1 MADFLSKLARD
12 AGQKKPRL
20 RRDTITKLQSIV
32 ETGAVMMDSL
42 AAGEPASRESEST
55 SRSEPAAPAVDLAG
69 AARAL
74 KGLGLFDEDFYATS
88 YPDVIAVGAD
98 PFEHFFLYGYKEG
111 RKPNP
116 IFDPIWYV
124 TTYPDVQEAD
134 AHPLL
139 HYASVGEPDGR
150 RPSPYFQP
158 AWYREKYGIP
168 ESESPLAHYLKNRI
182 GPFSPIP
189 EFDAQYYLQTY
200 QDVAAAGVDPFEHFI
215 FHGYKEGRT
224 PSAEFDTKFYI
235 QRYFKG
241 KTDQNPLLHYLEH
254 RHEDGIYPSP
264 PENEATIPAEIKR
277 FTKPSPLF
285 EELRPLPASAK
296 PRAKVLAYYLTQ
308 FHAFPENDKWWGTGF
323 TEWTNI
329 ARGVPRF
336 KDHYQPRI
344 PRDLGFYSLADVETM
359 RKQAK
364 LAQAAGVFGFVYYY
378 YWFNGKRLLE
388 KPLEQF
394 LKTRDINMPFCLMWA
409 NENWTRRWDGMEGEV
424 LISQDYLSDDDE
436 RLLSDFNRHF
446 KDKRYIRV
454 QGRPLLMIY
463 RPRLIPDT
471 ANVIARWRS
480 IFAKKFNEDPIII
493 MSQSFDDYDPI
504 PNGMDGAIEF
514 PPHKLT
520 KHVPLVG
527 SEHKILDD
535 TYSGQIYSYDDVAKY
550 SLDEPRP
557 SFPLIKTVVPSWDN
571 DARRQGT
578 GLVIQGSTPQKY
590 EAWLATLVQQAQKH
604 TFFGERFVCVNAW
617 NEWCEGAYLEPDL
630 HFGSAYLNATARAAT
645 GLTRDLSLPKI
656 LLVGHDAFPSGAQ
669 HLLLNIGKTLRSAFN
684 IEVEYLLL
692 QGGAME
698 AEYASVAPLTV
709 LKQASEIPAA
719 LRHFREKGFTAAVAN
734 TTASG
739 RATKFLSE
747 MGFCTISLVHELPR
761 ILHEKNL
768 ENVAQMAIGSAQRV
782 VFASEFVRDKLVEA
796 LELDAGDERF
806 LIRAQGSYKQIEP
819 APAEAALVR
828 KEFGIGPADKLVLG
842 VGYADLRKGF
852 DLFLQVWNLVRQR
865 NPDVHFFWAGGIDPG
880 LHEWLGT
887 EIKRA
892 EATGRFHLA
901 GFRSDM
907 QALYSASDVYAL
919 TSREDPFPTVALEA
933 LSVGVPVVAF
943 EDSGGIPGF
952 LVKEGVGRVVPYCD
966 VPAMAQAV
974 ENLLRRAPSEAERA
988 RMTEIIQTNFAFS
1001 DYVRDLLRLAVPS
1014 LPTISVAVPN
1024 YNYAHCLP
1032 ERLNTIFDQNHP
1044 VEEIIVLDDCSSD
1057 DSIPVI
1063 MKLADERQ
1071 RDLTLVINEQNSG
1084 SVFAQWAKA
1093 AEMATGEFLWIA
1105 EADDLSEPT
1114 FLSNLLALMK
1124 GDPDIAL
1131 GFTDSKSIDADGAHL
1146 YASYKPYFATIEPGA
1161 LSRSEVFNGRDFVM
1175 RYLGVKNTIPNVSSV
1190 LWRREAL
1197 LRALEVC
1204 RDDLKGLRMA
1214 GDWLLYLEALAAPG
1228 ARIAYVADP
1237 LNVHRRHAASVTHS
1251 LKAQKHIEEIDSMHR
1266 VARERFE
1273 LSKREVRSQTGYLE
1287 EVTEQLLG
1295 TTAEAE
1301 PLKRAAKQSATRA
1314 TAKA

>member
-1 MADFLSKLARD
+1 
-12 AGQKKPRL
+12 
-20 RRDTITKLQSIV
+20 
-32 ETGAVMMDSL
+32 
-42 AAGEPASRESEST
+42 
-55 SRSEPAAPAVDLAG
+55 
-69 AARAL
+69 
-74 KGLGLFDEDFYATS
+74 
-88 YPDVIAVGAD
+88 
-98 PFEHFFLYGYKEG
+98 
-111 RKPNP
+111 
-116 IFDPIWYV
+116 
-124 TTYPDVQEAD
+124 
-134 AHPLL
+134 
-139 HYASVGEPDGR
+139 
-150 RPSPYFQP
+150 
-158 AWYREKYGIP
+158 
-168 ESESPLAHYLKNRI
+168 
-182 GPFSPIP
+182 
-189 EFDAQYYLQTY
+189 
-200 QDVAAAGVDPFEHFI
+200 
-215 FHGYKEGRT
+215 
-224 PSAEFDTKFYI
+224 
-235 QRYFKG
+235 
-241 KTDQNPLLHYLEH
+241 
-254 RHEDGIYPSP
+254 
-264 PENEATIPAEIKR
+264 
-277 FTKPSPLF
+277 
-285 EELRPLPASAK
+285 
-296 PRAKVLAYYLTQ
+296 
-308 FHAFPENDKWWGTGF
+308 
-323 TEWTNI
+323 
-329 ARGVPRF
+329 
-336 KDHYQPRI
+336 
-344 PRDLGFYSLADVETM
+344 
-359 RKQAK
+359 
-364 LAQAAGVFGFVYYY
+364 
-378 YWFNGKRLLE
+378 
-388 KPLEQF
+388 
-394 LKTRDINMPFCLMWA
+394 
-409 NENWTRRWDGMEGEV
+409 
-424 LISQDYLSDDDE
+424 
-436 RLLSDFNRHF
+436 
-446 KDKRYIRV
+446 
-454 QGRPLLMIY
+454 
-463 RPRLIPDT
+463 
-471 ANVIARWRS
+471 
-480 IFAKKFNEDPIII
+480 
-493 MSQSFDDYDPI
+493 
-504 PNGMDGAIEF
+504 
-514 PPHKLT
+514 
-520 KHVPLVG
+520 VPLVG

-550 SLDEPRP
+550 SLEEPRAN
-557 SFPLIKTVVPSWDN
+557 FPLIKTVVPSWDN
-571 DARRQGT
+571 DARRQGA

-604 TFFGERFVCVNAW
+604 TFFGEPFVCVNAW

-684 IEVEYLLL
+684 VEVEYLLL

-709 LKQASEIPAA
+709 LKQASEIPAT

-739 RATKFLSE
+739 RATTFLAE
-747 MGFCTISLVHELPR
+747 MGFRTISLVHELPR

-768 ENVAQMAIGSAQRV
+768 EDVARLAIGSAQRV

-796 LELDAGDERF
+796 LELDASDERF

-819 APAEAALVR
+819 VPAEAVLVR
-828 KEFGIGPADKLVLG
+828 KEFGIGPTDKMVLG

-865 NPDVHFFWAGGIDPG
+865 NPNVHFCWAGGIDPG
-880 LHEWLGT
+880 LHEWLEP

-1032 ERLNTIFDQNHP
+1032 ERLHTIFDQNHP

-1084 SVFAQWAKA
+1084 SVFAQWARA
-1093 AEMATGEFLWIA
+1093 AEMARGEFLWIA
-1105 EADDLSEPT
+1105 EADDLSELT
-1114 FLSNLLALMK
+1114 FLSSLLALMK

-1131 GFTDSKSIDADGAHL
+1131 GFTDSKSIDVDGAHL
-1146 YASYKPYFATIEPGA
+1146 YASYKLYYATIELGA
-1161 LSRSEVFNGRDFVM
+1161 LSRTEVFDGRDFVI
-1175 RYLGVKNTIPNVSSV
+1175 RYLGVKNTILNVSSV

-1197 LRALEVC
+1197 LRALEAC
-1204 RDDLKGLRMA
+1204 RDDLKDLRMA
-1214 GDWLLYLEALAAPG
+1214 GDWRLYLEALAAPG

-1251 LKAQKHIEEIDSMHR
+1251 LKAQKHIEEIDGLQR
-1266 VARERFE
+1266 VARERFD
-1273 LSKREVRSQTGYLE
+1273 LSKREIGSQAAYLE
-1287 EVTEQLLG
+1287 EVTAQLLG
-1295 TTAEAE
+1295 ATAEAE
-1301 PLKRAAKQSATRA
+1301 KLKRAAKQSATWA

>member
-12 AGQKKPRL
+12 AGQKEPRT
-20 RRDTITKLQSIV
+20 RR
-32 ETGAVMMDSL
+32 GAI
-42 AAGEPASRESEST
+42 ARPQPKGEPSAAKT
-55 SRSEPAAPAVDLAG
+55 NGAAAKEPVNKQPEPPSPPERAVDLTG
-69 AARAL
+69 AARTLTA
-74 KGLGLFDEDFYATS
+74 LGLFDENFYATS

-124 TTYPDVQEAD
+124 TTYPDVKDVDLQ
-134 AHPLL
+134 PLL
-139 HYASVGEPDGR
+139 HYASIGEPEGR

-168 ESESPLAHYLKNRI
+168 EKESPLAHYLKNRT

-200 QDVAAAGVDPFEHFI
+200 QDVATAGVDPFEHFI
-215 FHGYKEGRT
+215 FHGYKEGRN
-224 PSAEFDTKFYI
+224 PSADFDTKFYI

-277 FTKPSPLF
+277 FTKPSAQF

-344 PRDLGFYSLADVETM
+344 PRDLGFYSLGDIETM
-359 RKQAK
+359 RKQARI
-364 LAQAAGVFGFVYYY
+364 AQAAGVHGFVYYY

-388 KPLEQF
+388 RPLEQF

-424 LISQDYLSDDDE
+424 LISQDYLADDDE

-446 KDKRYIRV
+446 KDKRYIRI

-471 ANVIARWRS
+471 AKVIARWRS
-480 IFAKKFNEDPIII
+480 IFAKKFNEDPIIV
-493 MSQSFDDYDPI
+493 MSQSFDDYDPT

-520 KHVPLVG
+520 KYVPLVNA
-527 SEHKILDD
+527 EAKILDD

-550 SLDEPRP
+550 SLEEPRP
-557 SFPLIKTVVPSWDN
+557 NFPLIKTVVPSWDN

-590 EAWLATLVQQAQKH
+590 EAWLATLVEQAQKH
-604 TFFGERFVCVNAW
+604 TFFGEAFVCVNAW

-656 LLVGHDAFPSGAQ
+656 LLIGHDAFPSGAQ
-669 HLLLNIGKTLRSAFN
+669 HLLLNIGRTLRSAFN

-709 LKQASEIPAA
+709 LKQASEIPAT

-739 RATKFLSE
+739 RATKFLAE
-747 MGFCTISLVHELPR
+747 MGFRTISLVHELPR
-761 ILHEKNL
+761 ILREKNL
-768 ENVAQMAIGSAQRV
+768 EDVARMAIGSAQHV
-782 VFASEFVRDKLVEA
+782 VFASEFVRDRLVDA
-796 LELDAGDERF
+796 LKLDAGDGRF

-819 APAEAALVR
+819 APAEAVLVR
-828 KEFGIGPADKLVLG
+828 KEFGIAPTDKMVLG

-852 DLFLQVWNLVRQR
+852 DLFLQVWNLVRRQHP
-865 NPDVHFFWAGGIDPG
+865 NVHFCWAGGIDPG
-880 LHEWLGT
+880 LQEWLGP
-887 EIKRA
+887 EISRA

-907 QALYSASDVYAL
+907 QALYSASDIYAL

-943 EDSGGIPGF
+943 QDSGGIPGF
-952 LVKEGVGRVVPYCD
+952 LLKENVGRVVPYCD

-974 ENLLRRAPSEAERA
+974 ENFLRWTPSEAERA
-988 RMTEIIQTNFAFS
+988 RMTEIIQTKFAFA

-1032 ERLNTIFDQNHP
+1032 ERLYTIFDQNHP
-1044 VEEIIVLDDCSSD
+1044 VEEVIVLDDCSSD

-1093 AEMATGEFLWIA
+1093 AEMARGEFLWIA

-1114 FLSNLLALMK
+1114 FLSSLLALMS
-1124 GDPDIAL
+1124 GDPDIAF

-1146 YASYKPYFATIEPGA
+1146 YASYKPYYATIQPGA
-1161 LSRSEVFNGRDFVM
+1161 LSRTEVFDGRDFVT
-1175 RYLGVKNTIPNVSSV
+1175 RYLGVKNTILNVSSV

-1197 LRALEVC
+1197 LRALEAC
-1204 RDDLKGLRMA
+1204 RSDLRDLRMA
-1214 GDWLLYLEALAAPG
+1214 GDWRIYLEALG
-1228 ARIAYVADP
+1228 TRGSKIAYVADP
-1237 LNVHRRHAASVTHS
+1237 LNIHRRHAASVTHS
-1251 LKAQKHIEEIDSMHR
+1251 LKAQKHIEEIESMHR
-1266 VARERFE
+1266 VARGRFGFTDSE
-1273 LSKREVRSQTGYLE
+1273 TKSQAAYLE
-1287 EVTEQLLG
+1287 EVTAQLLG
-1295 TTAEAE
+1295 TTPEVE
-1301 PLKRAAKQSATRA
+1301 KPKRAA
-1314 TAKA
+1314 AKASS